1 MVLLVVP
8 GPAEDYRFMRQLPVA
23 GRAALAA
30 GLLLTGLAASMTAAT
45 AKWSRADADAFH
57 SKMVQ
62 IATHGLAE
70 KRPAKRTTLLEREV
84 NAYIAVHGK
93 SELPAGVLDPTIGIL
108 PDGRLTGTATV
119 DLDAVRTQK
128 ERGMLSPWTLLR
140 GKMPVEAVGVLR
152 TEKGVGAFTL
162 ESASVGGVPVPKTI
176 LQELVSYYSRSESK
190 PEGIDFEAPF
200 KLPANIREIRTTQGQ
215 ALVVQ

>member
-1 MVLLVVP
+1 
-8 GPAEDYRFMRQLPVA
+8 MRQLPVA

-30 GLLLTGLAASMTAAT
+30 GLLLVGSATSMTAA

-70 KRPAKRTTLLEREV
+70 KRAAKRTTLLEREV

-128 ERGMLSPWTLLR
+128 ERGMLSPWALLR
-140 GKMPVEAVGVLR
+140 GRLPVEAIGVLR

-162 ESASVGGVPVPKTI
+162 ESATVGGVPVPKTI
-176 LQELVSYYSRSESK
+176 LQELVSYYSRSESN
-190 PEGIDFEAPF
+190 PEGINIEAPF

>member
-1 MVLLVVP
+1 MRHVP
-8 GPAEDYRFMRQLPVA
+8 AFL
-23 GRAALAA
+23 RAATTCGLIGVALVASVAA
-30 GLLLTGLAASMTAAT
+30 N

-70 KRPAKRTTLLEREV
+70 KRPARKTTLLEREL
-84 NAYIAVHGK
+84 NAYISVHGK
-93 SELPAGVLDPTIGIL
+93 SELPAGVLDPTVTIL
-108 PDGRLTGTATV
+108 PDGRLTGRATV
-119 DLDAVRTQK
+119 DLDAVRTSQD
-128 ERGMLSPWTLLR
+128 RGMLSPWALMR
-140 GKMPVEAVGVLR
+140 GQLPVEAIGVLR

-176 LQELVSYYSRSESK
+176 LQELVTYYSRSESQPK
-190 PEGIDFEAPF
+190 GINIEAPF
-200 KLPANIREIRTTQGQ
+200 QLPAHILEIRTAQGQ

>member
-1 MVLLVVP
+1 MSS
-8 GPAEDYRFMRQLPVA
+8 LPVA
-23 GRAALAA
+23 SRVMFAA
-30 GLLLTGLAASMTAAT
+30 GLLLAGLTASMSAS
-45 AKWSRADADAFH
+45 AKWSRADADAFQT
-57 SKMVQ
+57 KMVQ

-70 KRPAKRTTLLEREV
+70 KRAAKRTTVLEREV

-93 SELPAGVLDPTIGIL
+93 SDLPAGVVDPVIGIL
-108 PDGRLTGTATV
+108 ADGRLKGTATV

-128 ERGMLSPWTLLR
+128 ERGMLSPWALLR
-140 GKMPVEAVGVLR
+140 GRLPVEAVGVLR

-162 ESASVGGVPVPKTI
+162 ESATVGGVPVPKTI
-176 LQELVSYYSRSESK
+176 LQELVSYYSRSETN